1 MKRIRFFAFSPKA
14 SKSRFEQAGLLT
26 YPLFN
31 PFPPRSNPDSGK
43 LLKSY
48 TGLTAAG
55 TVQES
60 SILKDS
66 PVSLLHSEKSETYSL
81 TNVHKSSKQRN

>member
-1 MKRIRFFAFSPKA
+1 
-14 SKSRFEQAGLLT
+14 
-26 YPLFN
+26 
-31 PFPPRSNPDSGK
+31 

-60 SILKDS
+60 SVLKIHLF
-66 PVSLLHSEKSETYSL
+66 PFYIPKNRKPIRRQMYTKVRNGGINLVK
-81 TNVHKSSKQRN
+81 VVIFAMHKNAATIYV

>member
-1 MKRIRFFAFSPKA
+1 M
-14 SKSRFEQAGLLT
+14 
-26 YPLFN
+26 
-31 PFPPRSNPDSGK
+31 DSGT

-60 SILKDS
+60 SILPDS
-66 PVSLLHSEKSETYSL
+66 PVSLLHSENRKPIRGQMYTK
-81 TNVHKSSKQRN
+81 VRNGGINLVKVVIFAMH